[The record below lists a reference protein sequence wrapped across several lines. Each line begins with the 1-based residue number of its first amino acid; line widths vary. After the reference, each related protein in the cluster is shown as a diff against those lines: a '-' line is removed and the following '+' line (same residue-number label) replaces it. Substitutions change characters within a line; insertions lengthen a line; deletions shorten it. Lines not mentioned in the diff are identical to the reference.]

1 MVKIFYYMHD
11 RYEDELPPM
20 SVEWS
25 LREIG
30 KHSIANE
37 LPGPSWLDYFATRRQ
52 KRNVGLIP
60 DEL

>member
-1 MVKIFYYMHD
+1 
-11 RYEDELPPM
+11 M

-52 KRNVGLIP
+52 KRNVGLIS